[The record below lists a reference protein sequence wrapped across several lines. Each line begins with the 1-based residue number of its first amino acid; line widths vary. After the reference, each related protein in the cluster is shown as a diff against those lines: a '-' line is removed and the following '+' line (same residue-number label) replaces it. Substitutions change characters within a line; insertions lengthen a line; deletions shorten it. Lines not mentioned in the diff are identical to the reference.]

1 MDDNKLNKLA
11 DKVLQAHYEFDS
23 KLHSKRH
30 RKYPRDEFELLFE
43 SVKEYSDCVGEG
55 DLIHRNVAKEISGL
69 REYLEIPSFRTP
81 GEILAKAD
89 RMEVI
94 LFSSHDPDFDGFEPP
109 DE

>member
-1 MDDNKLNKLA
+1 MLEADVLA
-11 DKVLQAHYEFDS
+11 GNE
-23 KLHSKRH
+23 
-30 RKYPRDEFELLFE
+30 PRPGKPVPFA
-43 SVKEYSDCVGEG
+43 

-94 LFSSHDPDFDGFEPP
+94 LFSSHDPDFDGIEPP